1 MMKNSTL
8 GFVGGGN
15 MGEALIKGLLNA
27 SILPP
32 ERILAFDVS
41 KSRLRYLNDRYRI
54 TVCKSIDEVTLQSDT
69 IIVAVKPQNM
79 DAVLDNMTPHL
90 AHAPL
95 IISIAAG
102 ITIERMSR
110 VLPQATPLVR
120 VMPNTPAL
128 VQEGASALARGEHVS
143 EEQMGFALEIF
154 NAVGKAI
161 TVEEKWMDAVTGL
174 SGSGPAYVLLLIESL
189 VDAGVLMGLPRSTSK
204 ELVLQTV
211 LGTVHMVQETE
222 KHPAELKDLIT
233 SPAGTTVEGLKV
245 LEERAVR
252 GALLEAVKVATL
264 KSRELG
270 KG

>member
-1 MMKNSTL
+1 
-8 GFVGGGN
+8 

-32 ERILAFDVS
+32 EQVLVFDVS
-41 KSRLRYLNDRYRI
+41 RSRSRYLNDRYRI
-54 TVCKSIDEVTLQSDT
+54 SACKSMEEVVLRSTT

-79 DAVLDNMTPHL
+79 DSVLEEMASHL
-90 AHAPL
+90 GHGPL
-95 IISIAAG
+95 VISIAAG
-102 ITIERMSR
+102 ITLQRMSQL
-110 VLPQATPLVR
+110 LPPGMPLIR

-128 VQEGASALARGEHVS
+128 VQEGASALARGEHVT
-143 EEQMGFALEIF
+143 EEHMSFALEIF
-154 NAVGKAI
+154 NAVGRAI

-174 SGSGPAYVLLLIESL
+174 SGSGPAYVLLFIESL
-189 VDAGVLMGLPRSTSK
+189 VDAGVLMGLPRNISR

-252 GALLEAVKVATL
+252 GALLEAVKAATL
-264 KSRELG
+264 KSRKLG
-270 KG
+270 KGKSK